1 MTRCRVSRDR
11 EPRRDPADN
20 LRMVAAIALF
30 GLALVCT
37 FAFGAALAQQGA
49 FQRLAATY
57 ASLQGG
63 MR

>member
-1 MTRCRVSRDR
+1 MTHASER
-11 EPRRDPADN
+11 EIPRA
-20 LRMVAAIALF
+20 RMVTAIALF

-37 FAFGAALAQQGA
+37 VAFGAALAQQGA
-49 FQRLAATY
+49 FTRLAATY